1 MIKKLQA
8 YLGGGKDRI
17 QAYSMFK
24 RVIEFTRRLVEQVA
38 FLGDKQK
45 YQLAS
50 IFLLGYLGVKFTPI
64 QIKDHLRK

>member
-1 MIKKLQA
+1 
-8 YLGGGKDRI
+8 
-17 QAYSMFK
+17 MFK